1 MGRRVLIDRRR
12 VEGIIE
18 TTDEF
23 LVNVAGWHEFFSFIR
38 HDVLLQDE
46 KL

>member
-23 LVNVAGWHEFFSFIR
+23 LVEAAGRHEFCWFI
-38 HDVLLQDE
+38 HHVVLLQDE
-46 KL
+46 KF

>member
-23 LVNVAGWHEFFSFIR
+23 LAQAVGWHVFCCFMR
-38 HDVLLQDE
+38 HVVLLQDE